1 MHNLIVIKSA
11 LFKGILAVFLFIIL
25 VVSAFAEV
33 ENVDNQKLQ
42 LLMAEGIPIVDIR
55 QQVEWKE
62 TGIVPGS
69 HLITFFNSDGKYDV
83 EKWLSKLA
91 KITSRNEPLIIIC
104 RSGRRSL
111 IVANYLSN
119 NEKFLKVYNVGAGIK
134 GWKQDNL
141 EILIFQ

>member
-11 LFKGILAVFLFIIL
+11 LFKGIFAVFLFIIL

-42 LLMAEGIPIVDIR
+42 LLMAEGTPIVDIR

-119 NEKFLKVYNVGAGIK
+119 KEKFLKVYNVGAGIK